1 MPIGII
7 TNASAILLGGI
18 IGGIFGK
25 HFPERIRT
33 NLTFIFGVASM
44 AIGINLIVKLHS
56 LPSIV
61 LSVILGTFIGEMI
74 DLEHWMEVFTVK
86 IKLFIEKIS
95 GKNSSEDDM
104 FIQKYVSLVVLF
116 CTGSTGILGSM
127 AEAMTGDHSILLAKA
142 VLDIFT
148 SAIFAASLGFLV
160 AGIAVPQF
168 LFFMALYLLSGF
180 ILPLTAPEALN
191 DFMSCGGIIALA
203 TGFRICDMKYIRIT
217 NMLPSLLIVIPISK
231 LWGMFF

>member
-1 MPIGII
+1 MPVGII
-7 TNASAILLGGI
+7 TNASAILLGGV
-18 IGGIFGK
+18 IGGLFGRF
-25 HFPERIRT
+25 FPERIKT

-44 AIGINLIVKLHS
+44 AIGINLIVKLES
-56 LPSIV
+56 LPSVV
-61 LSVILGTFIGEMI
+61 LSVILGTFIGELI
-74 DLEHWMEVFTVK
+74 DLENLMEIFTVRVK
-86 IKLFIEKIS
+86 VLIEKIT

-142 VLDIFT
+142 VLDVFT

-168 LFFMALYLLSGF
+168 LFFMLLYLLSGF
-180 ILPLTAPEALN
+180 ILPLATPEMLN
-191 DFMSCGGIIALA
+191 DFMACGGIIALA
-203 TGFRICDMKYIRIT
+203 TGFRICEMKYIRIT
-217 NMLPSLLIVIPISK
+217 NMLPALLLVMPISK
-231 LWGMFF
+231 LWSTFF